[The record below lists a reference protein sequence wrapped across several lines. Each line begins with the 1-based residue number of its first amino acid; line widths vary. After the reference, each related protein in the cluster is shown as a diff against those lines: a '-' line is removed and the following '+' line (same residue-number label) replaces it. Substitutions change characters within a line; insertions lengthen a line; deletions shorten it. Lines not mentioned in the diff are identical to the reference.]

1 MIRGEIWWA
10 DFGIPFGSEPGF
22 RRPVII
28 VQDDSFNRSKIN
40 TIVVLPF
47 TTNIELGNAPGNVF
61 VERERS
67 GLTKDSV
74 IVVSQISSLDKK
86 RLIEKV
92 KKMSIGAMT
101 KIDDGIRIVLGLDY

>member
-10 DFGIPFGSEPGF
+10 DLGIPFGSEPGY

-40 TIVVLPF
+40 TTVVVPF
-47 TTNIELGNAPGNVF
+47 TTNLDLEQAPGNLAI
-61 VERERS
+61 EKEES

-74 IVVSQISSLDKK
+74 IVASQISVIDRK
-86 RLIEKV
+86 RLTEAV
-92 KKMSIGAMT
+92 KKINIDIMN
-101 KIDDGIRIVLGLDY
+101 KIDEGIRIVLGFND

>member
-10 DFGIPFGSEPGF
+10 DFGIPFGSEPEF

-40 TIVVLPF
+40 SIVVLPF
-47 TTNIELGNAPGNVF
+47 TTNLELGNAPGNVI

-67 GLTKDSV
+67 GLTKDS
-74 IVVSQISSLDKK
+74 ILVVSQIASLDKK
-86 RLIEKV
+86 RLIERV
-92 KKMSIGAMT
+92 KKMSIGTMT
-101 KIDDGIRIVLGLDY
+101 KIDEGIRIVLGLDY